1 MTRYVLAIDQ
11 GTTSTRAL
19 IVDEAGAVRAV
30 AQYPISLTY
39 PAPGWVNQDAAEIW
53 ELTKRACREAI
64 SAAEL
69 APVQIDA
76 IGITNQRETI
86 VVWDRRT
93 GEPAAPAI
101 VWQSRQS
108 APIVADLIE
117 RGMSDRYTHITGL
130 VPDAY
135 FSATKLRW
143 LFDHYPELRIRAE
156 AGELCAGTIDSWLV
170 WKLTNGKS
178 HITDRSNASRTM
190 LYDIHRLDWSNELLD
205 DLKIPAGILP
215 EVVENSGHL
224 AIADAGILGA
234 EIPICGLAGDQHAAL
249 FGQTCFEPGMAKNT
263 YGTGSFL
270 LMQTGAIPAVSKNK
284 LLTTIAWSLN
294 GDVSYAL
301 EGAIFVT
308 GAAIGWLRD
317 GLGLFEHASDVEALA
332 ATVDSTEGVAFVPA
346 LTGLGAP
353 HWDPNA
359 RGTILGLTRG
369 TTKAH
374 IARAALEAIAF
385 QVRDV
390 VDAMCSDSAV
400 SIAELRVDGGAA
412 ANDLLMQLQAD
423 LLGVPIVR
431 PTQLE
436 STAMGA
442 AFLAGLGAG
451 IWKSTAEIEKTWHID
466 NRFEPR
472 ISQDERDSRYAVWK
486 RAVER
491 SIGWAAL
498 K

>member
-1 MTRYVLAIDQ
+1 MSRFILAIDQ

-19 IVDEAGAVRAV
+19 IVDETGTMRSV

-39 PAPGWVNQDAAEIW
+39 PAPGWVNQDAEEIW
-53 ELTKRACREAI
+53 QLTKRVCIEAI
-64 SAAEL
+64 ERAGL
-69 APVQIDA
+69 ASSQIA
-76 IGITNQRETI
+76 GIGITNQRETV
-86 VVWDRRT
+86 VVWDRQT
-93 GEPAAPAI
+93 LEPVAPAI

-108 APIVADLIE
+108 APIVEDIAQ
-117 RGMSDRYTHITGL
+117 RWMSERYTQVTGL

-143 LFDHYPELRIRAE
+143 LLDRHPELHSRAE
-156 AGELCAGTIDSWLV
+156 AGDLHAGTIDSWLV
-170 WKLTNGKS
+170 AKLTNGKT

-190 LYDIHRLDWSNELLD
+190 LYDIRKLEWSRELLD
-205 DLKIPAGILP
+205 DLQIPPDILP
-215 EVVENSGHL
+215 KVVENSGQL
-224 AIADAGILGA
+224 AVADASVFGA
-234 EIPICGLAGDQHAAL
+234 EIAISGLAGDQHSAL
-249 FGQTCFEPGMAKNT
+249 FGQTCFAPGMAKNT

-270 LMQTGAIPAVSKNK
+270 LMQTGPTPAVSKNR

-294 GDVSYAL
+294 GEVSYAL

-317 GLGLFEHASDVEALA
+317 GLGLFEQASDVEALA
-332 ATVDSTEGVAFVPA
+332 ATVDSSNGVAFVPA

-353 HWDPNA
+353 YWDPDA

-374 IARAALEAIAF
+374 VARAALEAIAF

-390 VDAMCSDSAV
+390 VDAMCADSGV
-400 SIAELRVDGGAA
+400 QLSELRVDGGAA
-412 ANDLLMQLQAD
+412 RNDLLMQLQAD

-431 PTQLE
+431 PAQLE
-436 STAMGA
+436 TTAMGA
-442 AFLAGLGAG
+442 AFLSGLGVG
-451 IWKSTAEIEKTWHID
+451 IWKSTAELERTWHID
-466 NRFEPR
+466 KIFEPN
-472 ISQDERDSRYAVWK
+472 ISMDERDSRYARWK

-491 SIGWAAL
+491 SRNWAES
-498 K
+498 

>member
-1 MTRYVLAIDQ
+1 MSRYVLAIDQ

-19 IVDEAGAVRAV
+19 IVDESGAVLAT

-53 ELTKRACREAI
+53 ELTRRSCLEAI
-64 SAAEL
+64 GAAGL
-69 APVQIDA
+69 TPSQIEA
-76 IGITNQRETI
+76 IGITNQRETT
-86 VVWDRRT
+86 VLWDRRT
-93 GEPAAPAI
+93 LEPLAPAI

-108 APIVADLIE
+108 APIVADLIQ
-117 RGMSDRYTHITGL
+117 RGMSDRYTQITGL

-143 LFDHYPELRIRAE
+143 LFDHHPELRARAE
-156 AGELCAGTIDSWLV
+156 AGELCAGTIDSWLTC
-170 WKLTNGKS
+170 KLTNGTR

-190 LYDIHRLDWSNELLD
+190 LYDIRELEWSQALLD
-205 DLKIPAGILP
+205 DLAIPSGILP
-215 EVVENSGHL
+215 DVVENSGAL
-224 AIADAGILGA
+224 AVTGTSVLGA

-249 FGQTCFEPGMAKNT
+249 FGQACFAPGMAKNT

-270 LMQTGAIPAVSKNK
+270 LMQTGSTPAISRNK
-284 LLTTIAWSLN
+284 LLTTIAWSID
-294 GDVSYAL
+294 GEVSYAL

-317 GLGLFEHASDVEALA
+317 GLGLFERASDVESLA
-332 ATVDSTEGVAFVPA
+332 ATVASTEGVAFVPA

-353 HWDPNA
+353 HWDPDA

-369 TTKAH
+369 TTRAH

-400 SIAELRVDGGAA
+400 SLSELRVDGGAA
-412 ANDLLMQLQAD
+412 GNDLLMQLQAD
-423 LLGVPIVR
+423 LLGVPIIR

-451 IWKSTAEIEKTWHID
+451 IWKSTADIEHTWHID
-466 NRFEPR
+466 KRFEPR
-472 ISQDERDSRYAVWK
+472 IGQDERDARYAVWK

-491 SIGWAAL
+491 SRGWAE
-498 K
+498 

>member
-1 MTRYVLAIDQ
+1 MPGNILAIDQ

-19 IVDEAGAVRAV
+19 IVDGAGAVRAS

-53 ELTKRACREAI
+53 ELTRRCCLEAI
-64 SAAEL
+64 AAAGL
-69 APVQIDA
+69 TPAGIDA

-86 VVWDRRT
+86 VLWDRRT
-93 GEPAAPAI
+93 LEPVAPAI

-108 APIVADLIE
+108 APIVADLVQ
-117 RGMSDRYTHITGL
+117 RGMSERYTQITGL

-143 LFDHYPELRIRAE
+143 LFDRHPDLRARAE
-156 AGELCAGTIDSWLV
+156 MGDICAGTIDSWLV
-170 WKLTNGKS
+170 CKLTNGGQ
-178 HITDRSNASRTM
+178 HLTDRANAARTM
-190 LYDIHRLDWSNELLD
+190 LYDIRRLAWSRELLD
-205 DLKIPAGILP
+205 DLEIPGGILP
-215 EVVENSGHL
+215 EVVENSGEL
-224 AIADAGILGA
+224 AITSPEVLGS
-234 EIPICGLAGDQHAAL
+234 EIRICGMAGDQHAAL
-249 FGQTCFEPGMAKNT
+249 FGQACFASGMAKNT

-270 LMQTGAIPAVSKNK
+270 LMQTGSVPAVSANK
-284 LLTTIAWSLN
+284 LLTTIAWSIN
-294 GDVSYAL
+294 GEVSYAL

-317 GLGLFEHASDVEALA
+317 GLGLFERASDVEALA
-332 ATVDSTEGVAFVPA
+332 ATVNSTEGVSFVPA

-353 HWDPNA
+353 HWDPDA
-359 RGTILGLTRG
+359 RGTILGLSRG

-390 VDAMCSDSAV
+390 VDAMSRDSGV
-400 SIAELRVDGGAA
+400 TLSELRVDGGAA
-412 ANDLLMQLQAD
+412 GNDLLMQLQAD

-451 IWKSTAEIEKTWHID
+451 IWKSTADIENTWHID
-466 NRFEPR
+466 KRFEPT
-472 ISQDERDSRYAVWK
+472 ITADERDARYTVWK

-491 SIGWAAL
+491 SHSWA
-498 K
+498 

>member
-1 MTRYVLAIDQ
+1 MKRYLLAIDQ

-19 IVDEAGAVRAV
+19 IVDETGAVRST
-30 AQYPISLTY
+30 AQYPIALTY
-39 PAPGWVNQDAAEIW
+39 PAPGWVNQDAVEIW
-53 ELTKRACREAI
+53 DLTKRACTEAI
-64 SAAEL
+64 EAAKLSPSDIE
-69 APVQIDA
+69 A
-76 IGITNQRETI
+76 IGITNQRETV
-86 VVWDRRT
+86 VVWDRHT
-93 GEPAAPAI
+93 GKPVGPAI

-108 APIVADLIE
+108 AQIVADLVR
-117 RGMSDRYTHITGL
+117 RGMSERYTHITGL

-143 LFDHYPELRIRAE
+143 LFDRHPELRARAE
-156 AGELCAGTIDSWLV
+156 AGDLQAGTIDSWLTF
-170 WKLTNGKS
+170 KLTGGKA

-190 LYDIHRLDWSNELLD
+190 LFDIHRLEWSAELLA
-205 DLKIPAGILP
+205 DLAIPAGILP
-215 EVVENSGHL
+215 RVVENSGDL
-224 AIADAGILGA
+224 ALADASVLGA
-234 EIPICGLAGDQHAAL
+234 EIPIRGLAGDQHAAL
-249 FGQTCFEPGMAKNT
+249 FGQACFTPGMAKNT

-270 LMQTGAIPAVSKNK
+270 LMQTGSTPAASRNK

-294 GDVSYAL
+294 GEVCYAL

-317 GLGLFEHASDVEALA
+317 GLGLFERASDVEALA
-332 ATVDSTEGVAFVPA
+332 ATVDSTDGVAFVPA

-353 HWDPNA
+353 HWDPDA

-390 VDAMCSDSAV
+390 VEAMCSDSGV
-400 SIAELRVDGGAA
+400 SLSELRVDGGAA
-412 ANDLLMQLQAD
+412 ANNLLMQLQAD

-442 AFLAGLGAG
+442 AFLAGFGSG
-451 IWKSTAEIEKTWHID
+451 IWKSTKAIERTWHID
-466 NRFEPR
+466 RRFEPR
-472 ISQDERDSRYAVWK
+472 IGRDERDSRYAVWQ

-491 SIGWAAL
+491 SLKWAE
-498 K
+498 

>member
-1 MTRYVLAIDQ
+1 MSRFVLAIDQ

-19 IVDEAGAVRAV
+19 IVDDTGSVRGV
-30 AQYPISLTY
+30 AQQPISLTY
-39 PAPGWVNQDAAEIW
+39 PAPGWVNQDAEEIW
-53 ELTKRACREAI
+53 QRTRQVCLQAI
-64 SAAEL
+64 EFAKLSAN
-69 APVQIDA
+69 QISA

-86 VVWDRRT
+86 VLWDPKT
-93 GEPAAPAI
+93 LEPVVPAI

-108 APIVADLIE
+108 APIVEDLVA
-117 RGMSDRYTHITGL
+117 RGMSDRYTQITGL

-143 LFDHYPELRIRAE
+143 LFDHHPELESRAKS
-156 AGELCAGTIDSWLV
+156 GDLRAGTIDSWLV
-170 WKLTNGKS
+170 AKLTNGRS

-190 LYDIHRLDWSNELLD
+190 LYDIRNLKWSEELLD
-205 DLKIPAGILP
+205 DLRIPEAILP
-215 EVVENSGHL
+215 AVVENSGEL
-224 AIADAGILGA
+224 AVASSENFGA

-249 FGQTCFEPGMAKNT
+249 FGQTCFAPGMAKNT

-270 LMQTGAIPAVSKNK
+270 LMQTGSLPAESKNK

-294 GDVSYAL
+294 GEVNYAL

-317 GLGLFEHASDVEALA
+317 GLGLFEKSSDVESLA
-332 ATVDSTEGVAFVPA
+332 ATVDSSDGVVFVPA

-353 HWDPNA
+353 YWDSDA

-374 IARAALEAIAF
+374 VARAALEAIAF

-390 VDAMCSDSAV
+390 VDAMSADSTVAL
-400 SIAELRVDGGAA
+400 SGLRVDGGAA
-412 ANDLLMQLQAD
+412 GNDLLMQLQAD
-423 LLGVPIVR
+423 LLGAPIVR
-431 PTQLE
+431 PAQLE
-436 STAMGA
+436 TTAMGA

-451 IWKSTAEIEKTWHID
+451 VWKSTAEIEATWRVD
-466 NRFEPR
+466 RVFEPT
-472 ISQDERDSRYAVWK
+472 ISEDERDARYAVWK

-491 SIGWAAL
+491 SRHWADS
-498 K
+498 